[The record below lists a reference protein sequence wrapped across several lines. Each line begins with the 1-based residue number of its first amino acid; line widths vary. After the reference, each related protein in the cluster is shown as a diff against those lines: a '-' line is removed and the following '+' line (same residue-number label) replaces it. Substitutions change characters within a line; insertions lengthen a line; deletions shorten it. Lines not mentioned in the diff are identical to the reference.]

1 MILIGIGII
10 AVLFVIFIAMSYVK
24 CPPDM
29 VYLISG
35 VRKEAKVVTG
45 KATLRIP
52 FLERID
58 RIPLKLIQIDVKTN
72 NVPTNDFINVDVDA
86 VANVRISTKPELI
99 RVAAKHFLNQNT
111 SEISN
116 NVQQILEGN
125 MREIIGQMQLVDL
138 VNNKQLF
145 SQKIQENAM
154 DDIEKLGLEIVNLN
168 VQNCTDDNDAIV
180 NLGVDNLVK
189 IQKDAK
195 IAKAKAEKEIK
206 IAEAQADEEGAKA
219 RAEADAKIAEQNKE
233 LQLKKAQYK
242 IEQDN
247 KKAEADAAY
256 GIQQAQQMKTVNET
270 QVAAEVAKAEKMTE
284 LKEREV
290 ALKEKELDALV
301 RKQADAEKYAAEVK
315 AEAEKIVRKQQAEA
329 DLIEAENMAQARI
342 AEAKAKK
349 EADELEAQGIR
360 AKLEAEAAGKKAILE
375 AEAAGIKA
383 KALAEAEGIDK
394 KAEAMR
400 KYGEAAVVEMIMAA
414 LPSIAKNV
422 AEPLSK
428 VDKITMYGEG
438 NSAKLI
444 SDIVNGTTQITEGI
458 SSGMGIDI
466 KSLIM
471 GALGG
476 KLASQTP
483 DTPNVVVVQP
493 TAEAPAKTEAPS
505 EE

>member
-1 MILIGIGII
+1 MID
-10 AVLFVIFIAMSYVK
+10 K
-24 CPPDM
+24 
-29 VYLISG
+29 
-35 VRKEAKVVTG
+35 
-45 KATLRIP
+45 
-52 FLERID
+52 
-58 RIPLKLIQIDVKTN
+58 IPLKLIQIDVKTG

-99 RVAAKHFLNQNT
+99 RIAAKHFLNQDT
-111 SEISN
+111 CDIAL

-233 LQLKKAQYK
+233 LALKKAQYK

-301 RKQADAEKYAAEVK
+301 RKQADAEKYAAEV
-315 AEAEKIVRKQQAEA
+315 R
-329 DLIEAENMAQARI
+329 AQADKVVRQYLLRI
-342 AEAKAKK
+342 FHK
-349 EADELEAQGIR
+349 R
-360 AKLEAEAAGKKAILE
+360 AT
-375 AEAAGIKA
+375 
-383 KALAEAEGIDK
+383 
-394 KAEAMR
+394 R
-400 KYGEAAVVEMIMAA
+400 C
-414 LPSIAKNV
+414 
-422 AEPLSK
+422 
-428 VDKITMYGEG
+428 
-438 NSAKLI
+438 
-444 SDIVNGTTQITEGI
+444 
-458 SSGMGIDI
+458 
-466 KSLIM
+466 
-471 GALGG
+471 
-476 KLASQTP
+476 
-483 DTPNVVVVQP
+483 
-493 TAEAPAKTEAPS
+493 
-505 EE
+505 

>member
-10 AVLFVIFIAMSYVK
+10 AVLFIIFIAMSYVK

-58 RIPLKLIQIDVKTN
+58 KIPLKLIQIDVKTN

-383 KALAEAEGIDK
+383 KALAEAEGIEK
-394 KAEAMR
+394 KAMAQAKM
-400 KYGEAAVVEMIMAA
+400 KDASIIEMICQA
-414 LPSIAKNV
+414 LPQIAKEV
-422 AEPLSK
+422 STPLSNI
-428 VDKITMYGEG
+428 DSITMYGDQ
-438 NSAKLI
+438 SSKLI
-444 SDIVNGTTQITEGI
+444 ESGTQNIDKILKVAEDSLGLDLKSMITGFAA
-458 SSGMGIDI
+458 S
-466 KSLIM
+466 K
-471 GALGG
+471 ALS
-476 KLASQTP
+476 K
-483 DTPNVVVVQP
+483 NK
-493 TAEAPAKTEAPS
+493 EN
-505 EE
+505 